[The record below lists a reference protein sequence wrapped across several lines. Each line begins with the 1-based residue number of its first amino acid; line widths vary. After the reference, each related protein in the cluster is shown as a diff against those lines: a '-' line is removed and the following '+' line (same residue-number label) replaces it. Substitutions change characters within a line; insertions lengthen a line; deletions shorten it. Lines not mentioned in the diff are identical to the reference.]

1 MYLRMLKKDLTDK
14 KGLNIILF
22 IFMILASVLIV
33 SSAQLLFTSIVM
45 GEKTYEKCNT
55 SDITMVTQA
64 KISDEEEQKKIREW
78 FENIPEYDRMYIEEG
93 VRCPGEML
101 EYSYMVYIFS
111 KVQTDRN
118 IPYNMDDEFF
128 TVPKGCVALPQN
140 IMNSKNLKIGDKI
153 HITTQMG
160 NIYEFTVSDF
170 YKEPSACFFYKL
182 LFSDE
187 DYKVLADDSYDKDR
201 DKLIHN
207 SQFTIQ
213 NVAEGACD
221 VNNFESSNLNFE
233 S

>member
-1 MYLRMLKKDLTDK
+1 
-14 KGLNIILF
+14 
-22 IFMILASVLIV
+22 MILASVLIV

-101 EYSYMVYIFS
+101 EYLSDNGEKREYSYMVYIFS

-128 TVPKGCVALPQN
+128 IL
-140 IMNSKNLKIGDKI
+140 
-153 HITTQMG
+153 
-160 NIYEFTVSDF
+160 
-170 YKEPSACFFYKL
+170 
-182 LFSDE
+182 
-187 DYKVLADDSYDKDR
+187 
-201 DKLIHN
+201 
-207 SQFTIQ
+207 
-213 NVAEGACD
+213 
-221 VNNFESSNLNFE
+221 
-233 S
+233 